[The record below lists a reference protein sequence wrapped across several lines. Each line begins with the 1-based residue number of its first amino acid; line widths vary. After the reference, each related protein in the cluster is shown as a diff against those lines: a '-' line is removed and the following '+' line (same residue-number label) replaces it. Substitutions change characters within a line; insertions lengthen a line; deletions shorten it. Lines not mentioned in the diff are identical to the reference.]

1 MATPSSSKPTLTT
14 IYAPLPLPSPHPH
27 PTIFLSGTTT
37 IRWRDTLTSHLS
49 SLNRPLTIIDP
60 LRPDWDSSWRPHIS
74 FAPFHE
80 QVNWELDMME
90 AADIIFI
97 YLHPGTESPVTM
109 LEFGLW
115 AKNGKVVVCCP
126 EGYLRYGNVQVL
138 CERFGVQMVERLED
152 VVGVLEARFRGME
165 TKDGGKVDVNDAE
178 GKKT

>member
-1 MATPSSSKPTLTT
+1 
-14 IYAPLPLPSPHPH
+14 
-27 PTIFLSGTTT
+27 
-37 IRWRDTLTSHLS
+37 
-49 SLNRPLTIIDP
+49 
-60 LRPDWDSSWRPHIS
+60 
-74 FAPFHE
+74 
-80 QVNWELDMME
+80 ME

-152 VVGVLEARFRGME
+152 VVGILERRFRGIGI
-165 TKDGGKVDVNDAE
+165 KDRDQVDVNDAE
-178 GKKT
+178 GNVT